1 LIIRRTELVEKDY
14 TFTEILNQPKALKAA
29 YYDIID
35 RDAGADFLKNPYDEL
50 ILFGCGTDYNL
61 CQSAVFF
68 SKSLTK
74 DKSFQALPS
83 SELLLN
89 PETYINKDKRY
100 LLVGFSRSGETTE
113 SIDIVKK
120 FKNSPNINTF
130 IFTARGDSAIVKLAD
145 SSFISKESL
154 EKSIA
159 MTQAYTCFLFSY
171 CLILAKILNRK
182 DIVSEFKDLADFLNS
197 NIDKLFAEIRSY
209 ADTASFRKCFVLGSG
224 FNYGIAVEAD
234 LKMKEMALV
243 ESYSY
248 HLHEFIHGPK
258 TLVDNESLCLIL
270 TLDKGSPASK
280 DVLKELLGYGSK
292 LLTVDCKDLLKD
304 ENGSIYNIINNPGFK
319 IDMVRSFLNIPVFQ
333 ILAYSKAIGK
343 GLNPDKPRN
352 LNYTTKLNI

>member
-1 LIIRRTELVEKDY
+1 LDKKDY
-14 TFTEILNQPKALKAA
+14 TLTEILNQAKALKAA
-29 YYDIID
+29 YNDIID
-35 RDAGADFLKNPYDEL
+35 KDAGTDFLNKPYDEL

-68 SKSLTK
+68 SKSLMK

-89 PETYINKDKRY
+89 PETYINKDKKY

-120 FKNSPNINTF
+120 FKNNPNVNTF
-130 IFTARGDSAIVKLAD
+130 IFSARQDSTIVKLSD
-145 SSFISKESL
+145 SSFISEESL

-171 CLILAKILNRK
+171 CLILAKILNHK
-182 DIVSEFKDLADFLNS
+182 DIIGEFKDLIDFLNL
-197 NIDKLFAEIRSY
+197 NIDKLFTEISSY
-209 ADTASFRKCFVLGSG
+209 VETASFKKCFVLGSG

-234 LKMKEMALV
+234 LKMKEMAQV

-258 TLVDNESLCLIL
+258 TLVDDESLCLIL
-270 TLDKGSPASK
+270 TLDKRSLAAK
-280 DVLKELLGYGSK
+280 EVLKEILGYGSK
-292 LLTVDCKDLLKD
+292 LLTVDCKDLLKA
-304 ENGSIYNIINNPGFK
+304 ENGSIYNIISNPGFK
-319 IDMVRSFLNIPVFQ
+319 IDMVKSFLNIPVFQ
-333 ILAYSKAIGK
+333 ILAYSKAIRK
-343 GLNPDKPRN
+343 GLNPDTPRN
-352 LNYTTKLNI
+352 LNYTTRLNI

>member
-1 LIIRRTELVEKDY
+1 LVKKYY
-14 TFTEILNQPKALKAA
+14 TLTEILNQAKALKAA
-29 YYDIID
+29 YVDIID
-35 RDAGADFLKNPYDEL
+35 KEAGADLLKKPCDEL

-61 CQSAVFF
+61 CKSAVFF
-68 SKSLTK
+68 SKSLMK

-89 PETYINKDKRY
+89 PETYLNKDKKY

-120 FKNSPNINTF
+120 FKNNPNVSTF
-130 IFTARGDSAIVKLAD
+130 VFSAQQDSAIVKLAD

-182 DIVSEFKDLADFLNS
+182 EIVSEFMDLVDFLNF
-197 NIDKLFAEIRSY
+197 NIEKLFTEISNY
-209 ADTASFRKCFVLGSG
+209 VDTASFKKCFVLGSG

-258 TLVDNESLCLIL
+258 TMVDDESLCLIL
-270 TLDKGSPASK
+270 TLDKRSPASK
-280 DVLKELLGYGSK
+280 IVLKEILGYGPK
-292 LLTVDCKDLLKD
+292 LLTVDCKDLFKD

-319 IDMVRSFLNIPVFQ
+319 TDMVRSFLNIPVFQ
-333 ILAYSKAIGK
+333 MLAYSKAIRK
-343 GLNPDKPRN
+343 GLNPDTPRN